1 LKYEED
7 VAAAV
12 DFNVVLNETLEII
25 EVQGTAEEGS
35 FSRTQ
40 MNQLLD
46 LAENGIRQLFT
57 LQDQAIAAP
66 TATK

>member
-1 LKYEED
+1 
-7 VAAAV
+7 V